1 MSGALFGRTALVT
14 GGARNIGRQIVL
26 ALAAEGAAV
35 VINAQSS
42 GAEANVLA
50 EEVRA
55 SGGKAM
61 VHLADVTDEQAV
73 QSLANAAAKFTGGID
88 ILVNNAAIRRETEF
102 EALGYAEWK
111 EVLTVILDGAF
122 LCSKAVL
129 PYLRAS
135 SAGSIVNI
143 GGLSAH
149 TGSPGRAHVVA
160 AKSGLAGLTR
170 ALAYDLAP
178 DVTVNCVVPGM
189 IDTVRG
195 ASTGGTPAM
204 HSHHRPLV
212 GRRGRPEEV
221 AALVCFL
228 CGPSGRY
235 MTGQTIHAN
244 GGAFL
249 NS

>member
-1 MSGALFGRTALVT
+1 MSGALAGRTAVVT

-26 ALAAEGAAV
+26 GLVAEGAAV

-42 GAEANVLA
+42 GAEAEALA
-50 EEVRA
+50 AEIRA
-55 SGGKAM
+55 DGGRAIA
-61 VHLADVTDEQAV
+61 HLADVTNERDVAA
-73 QSLANAAAKFTGGID
+73 LAAAAAAFGGGID
-88 ILVNNAAIRRETEF
+88 ILVNNAAIRRETPF
-102 EALGYAEWK
+102 ETLDYAEWRH
-111 EVLTVILDGAF
+111 VLTVILDGAF
-122 LCSKAVL
+122 LCSKAML
-129 PYLRAS
+129 PHIRT
-135 SAGSIVNI
+135 SAAGAIVNI

-160 AKSGLAGLTR
+160 AKAGLAGLTR
-170 ALAYDLAP
+170 AMAHDLAP
-178 DVTVNCVVPGM
+178 EVTVNCVVPGL

-212 GRRGRPEEV
+212 GRRGRPDEV

-228 CGPSGRY
+228 CGPNARY
-235 MTGQTIHAN
+235 LTGQTMHAN

-249 NS
+249 NA

>member
-1 MSGALFGRTALVT
+1 MSGALAGRTAVVT

-26 ALAAEGAAV
+26 GLVAEGAAV

-42 GAEANVLA
+42 GAEAEALA
-50 EEVRA
+50 GEIRA
-55 SGGKAM
+55 SGGRAIA
-61 VHLADVTDEQAV
+61 HLADVTNERDVTA
-73 QSLANAAAKFTGGID
+73 LATAATAFGGGID
-88 ILVNNAAIRRETEF
+88 ILVNNAAIRRETPF
-102 EALGYAEWK
+102 ETLDYAEWRQ
-111 EVLTVILDGAF
+111 VLAVILDGAF
-122 LCSKAVL
+122 LCSKAML
-129 PYLRAS
+129 PHIRKS
-135 SAGSIVNI
+135 TAGAIVNI

-160 AKSGLAGLTR
+160 AKAGLAGLTR
-170 ALAYDLAP
+170 AMAHDLAP
-178 DVTVNCVVPGM
+178 EVTVNCVVPGL

-228 CGPSGRY
+228 CGPNARY
-235 MTGQTIHAN
+235 LTGQTMHAN

-249 NS
+249 NA

>member
-1 MSGALFGRTALVT
+1 MSGALAGRTAVVT

-26 ALAAEGAAV
+26 GLVAEGAAV

-42 GAEANVLA
+42 GAEAEALA
-50 EEVRA
+50 AEIRA
-55 SGGKAM
+55 GGGRAIA
-61 VHLADVTDEQAV
+61 HLADVTNERDVTA
-73 QSLANAAAKFTGGID
+73 LATAAAAFGGGID
-88 ILVNNAAIRRETEF
+88 ILVNNAAIRRETPF
-102 EALGYAEWK
+102 ETLDYAEWRQ
-111 EVLTVILDGAF
+111 VLAVILDGAF
-122 LCSKAVL
+122 LCSKAML
-129 PYLRAS
+129 PHIRPS
-135 SAGSIVNI
+135 TAGAIVNV

-160 AKSGLAGLTR
+160 AKAGLAGLTR
-170 ALAYDLAP
+170 AMAHDLAP
-178 DVTVNCVVPGM
+178 EVTVNCVVPGL

-228 CGPSGRY
+228 CGPNARY
-235 MTGQTIHAN
+235 LTGQTMHAN

-249 NS
+249 NA